1 MLLVPSLRSRED
13 RVGFCQLLKWPDEKP
28 NSRKANRLSDVEAAA
43 RFECSTGRRCG
54 ENTLGERRIGK
65 GKWRDI
71 KNVRSVQQRG
81 AEGLEAWDEVSHFN
95 AKKAYLLQ
103 ARKNPDSTIRKNEL
117 VVT

>member
-1 MLLVPSLRSRED
+1 MLLGRPPRPRED
-13 RVGFCQLLKWPDEKP
+13 QVELEGYLKPP
-28 NSRKANRLSDVEAAA
+28 NGVRDSGTKSRRGEEEEAA

-54 ENTLGERRIGK
+54 ENTLGERVKGK

-71 KNVRSVQQRG
+71 ENVRIVQERG

-103 ARKNPDSTIRKNEL
+103 AR
-117 VVT
+117 